1 MIEIIIAIGVGVV
14 IGIYIV
20 SQVKDHI
27 DGNINQKELVKN
39 MENYNKSKKQ

>member
-27 DGNINQKELVKN
+27 DSNINQKELVKN
-39 MENYNKSKKQ
+39 MENYDKNKK